1 MPEDVLVSMFINPTD
16 NVKKLLIK
24 KCQSVMVKVLVYPKI
39 NILSSF
45 THPHVAPNKDGLSS
59 IEYSRQNYLNGVRIS
74 VLSEY
79 I

>member
-39 NILSSF
+39 SILSLF
-45 THPHVAPNKDGLSS
+45 THPHAAPNKDVLSS
-59 IEYSRQNYLNGVRIS
+59 IEYSRQNYLNGVRLS